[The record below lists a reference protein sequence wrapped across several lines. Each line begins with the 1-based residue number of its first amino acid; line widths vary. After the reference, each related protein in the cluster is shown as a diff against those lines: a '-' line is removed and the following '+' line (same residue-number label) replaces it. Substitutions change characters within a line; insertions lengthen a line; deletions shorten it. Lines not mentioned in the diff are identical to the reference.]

1 MKVKMN
7 VETVY
12 QGKKRLPGE
21 TYDVDKKVGEQWVKR
36 KVATLVKESSNK
48 SSKKESKK

>member
-12 QGKKRLPGE
+12 KGKRRLPGE
-21 TYDVDKKVGEQWVKR
+21 MYDVDKKTGEQWVKR
-36 KVATLVKESSNK
+36 KVATEVKEPEKKAS
-48 SSKKESKK
+48 KESKK